1 MRLKIK
7 TALISLS
14 DKKNL
19 KKLLICLKRYNI
31 KIISSGGTYG
41 AIKKFG
47 YECLDIS
54 NFTGFPQMLD
64 GRIKTL
70 HPKIHAGILSNRKN
84 KHNRELREK
93 NFEEI
98 DLVITNFYPF
108 EKTLKST
115 TNHKKIIE
123 NIDVGGPTMVR
134 SSSKNYE
141 NVTVITSIED
151 YKNLEEELN
160 RHKGSTSIQFRKLMA
175 EKAFLRTCIYDAK
188 IFNYFSK
195 LSKNIFPDQKITIS
209 KKIEDLRYGENP
221 HQKAAIYNINEDFRD
236 IEQLHG
242 KKLSYNNYN
251 DLYSAIM
258 IARSLPRN
266 SGSVIVKHSNP
277 CGVSADKNHLK
288 SFNSALESDPISAF
302 GGILSCNFKISTKVA
317 KEIKKI
323 FFEIVIATGFEK
335 NALNILK
342 KKKNLRIIDSSKI
355 KLINSYSYFSVLNN
369 LLIQST
375 DIKDFKRN
383 NFTVVSKKKPS
394 KKDMD
399 NLIFAFNVCRYV
411 KSNAIVISQNFS
423 TVGIGSG
430 QSSRV
435 DSCKIAIDKMKKY
448 NNFSDDL
455 DLYAASDAF
464 FPFTDGLEKLVLSGV
479 KAVIQPSGSIN
490 DKKIIKFAN
499 KLGLILVFSKTR
511 HFKH

>member
-195 LSKNIFPDQKITIS
+195 LSKNI
-209 KKIEDLRYGENP
+209 
-221 HQKAAIYNINEDFRD
+221 
-236 IEQLHG
+236 
-242 KKLSYNNYN
+242 
-251 DLYSAIM
+251 
-258 IARSLPRN
+258 
-266 SGSVIVKHSNP
+266 
-277 CGVSADKNHLK
+277 
-288 SFNSALESDPISAF
+288 
-302 GGILSCNFKISTKVA
+302 
-317 KEIKKI
+317 
-323 FFEIVIATGFEK
+323 
-335 NALNILK
+335 
-342 KKKNLRIIDSSKI
+342 
-355 KLINSYSYFSVLNN
+355 
-369 LLIQST
+369 
-375 DIKDFKRN
+375 
-383 NFTVVSKKKPS
+383 
-394 KKDMD
+394 
-399 NLIFAFNVCRYV
+399 
-411 KSNAIVISQNFS
+411 
-423 TVGIGSG
+423 
-430 QSSRV
+430 
-435 DSCKIAIDKMKKY
+435 
-448 NNFSDDL
+448 
-455 DLYAASDAF
+455 
-464 FPFTDGLEKLVLSGV
+464 
-479 KAVIQPSGSIN
+479 
-490 DKKIIKFAN
+490 
-499 KLGLILVFSKTR
+499 
-511 HFKH
+511 